1 MRWILLA
8 LAGAL
13 CVFLMGFFGF
23 VGTVTTLEKPHL
35 PERAD
40 AIVALTGGAA
50 RISDALELLD
60 QGRARRLL
68 ISGVNPET
76 TQEEIA
82 SFEPGRDRLFNC
94 CVDLGYSALN
104 TAGNAK
110 ETRNWTRDRGYRSLI
125 IVTSAYHLPRSLTE
139 IRRELPDVA
148 LIPYPVVTDKLHL
161 GEWWRDVKT
170 TRLLVS
176 EYAKYLLAVARLR
189 FGRPATAAE
198 ASTAGVR

>member
-1 MRWILLA
+1 MRFVSLV
-8 LAGAL
+8 LAGAACIL
-13 CVFLMGFFGF
+13 VLGFFSF
-23 VGTVTTLEKPHL
+23 VSTVTELEKPVL
-35 PERAD
+35 PEKAD

-76 TQEEIA
+76 TQEELA
-82 SFEPGRDRLFNC
+82 RFEPGRDRLFHC

-110 ETRNWTRDRGYRSLI
+110 ETRNWTRNRGYRSLI
-125 IVTSAYHLPRSLTE
+125 VVTSAYHLPRSLTE
-139 IRRELPDVA
+139 IRRELPDVW
-148 LIPYPVVTDKLHL
+148 LIPYPVVTDQSHL
-161 GEWWRDVKT
+161 RDWWRDGKT
-170 TRLLVS
+170 TQLLVS

-198 ASTAGVR
+198 AATLEAD